1 MAATGTAVYPSTSLF
16 PGSSV
21 YPGQGTSP
29 MLVCLYST
37 DPASTFAPNWTDA
50 TADVRA
56 FTTSRGR
63 DNELSRVDPGIARIT
78 LNNRDRAYDPAHVG
92 AIRPMNRW
100 WIREQFAGSTNS
112 IFLGY
117 AHSYAQL
124 WPERSGSVDAIAVV
138 DCTDEFSRLAREKLP
153 TTDPPR
159 DTYADVVQFDEP
171 HAYWRFNPPKTNPFV
186 YEPTV
191 GQGTFVAQF
200 GAIAGEL
207 TPIIGDYSEGE
218 DVVTPTIVTATAV
231 ETTGGLP
238 MVNLSEYLETGT
250 LGMGNIDPG
259 NAAGLASWTVEV
271 WFKSSEATPA
281 AARGIVTGPVSAGVF
296 TWNLQLETTGAITFY
311 ARNSGGTLY
320 SSSTAAGAL
329 VANTWYHL
337 VGVVSGSATTLYVN
351 GVAQTPDTFT
361 GSFGTMDTSE
371 YTLIGADSAVGGTR
385 YFDELAVW
393 RTALSASR
401 IEAHYNAGVNRG
413 FPRQDPGVRV
423 AAVLSTMSNTV
434 PTSIRAGSREMV
446 PTFMTGQDPL
456 SELRKA
462 EAADNIDAVLFIAK
476 DGTIT
481 FLDDGHRSSSPWN
494 TVQATFDDDGTDL
507 PYQSLTL
514 DYSTSYLA
522 NVVNV
527 TRTGGTTSTVR
538 DTASITA
545 YGETPMPLTELP
557 ITTESDQSAIAT
569 ALLAKYKDPLTR
581 ITNLDLLCVDDDLID
596 QVFRLL
602 EIGSRIRV
610 FRTPPG
616 GGSRIDQTLFVQ
628 KIQVDGDP
636 FSPWRVNLAVSPL

>member
-1 MAATGTAVYPSTSLF
+1 
-16 PGSSV
+16 
-21 YPGQGTSP
+21 
-29 MLVCLYST
+29 
-37 DPASTFAPNWTDA
+37 
-50 TADVRA
+50 
-56 FTTSRGR
+56 
-63 DNELSRVDPGIARIT
+63 
-78 LNNRDRAYDPAHVG
+78 
-92 AIRPMNRW
+92 
-100 WIREQFAGSTNS
+100 
-112 IFLGY
+112 
-117 AHSYAQL
+117 
-124 WPERSGSVDAIAVV
+124 V

-171 HAYWRFNPPKTNPFV
+171 NGYWRFGRLTGNALLM
-186 YEPTV
+186 EPTV
-191 GQGTFVAQF
+191 GNVAIGAYTGTFAVVPS
-200 GAIAGEL
+200 
-207 TPIIGDYSEGE
+207 PIVGDYDPLNANLAKSHTGYM
-218 DVVTPTIVTATAV
+218 ATADPD
-231 ETTGGLP
+231 TLLPGLP
-238 MVNLSEYLETGT
+238 FLGPGDAGALSSFT
-250 LGMGNIDPG
+250 
-259 NAAGLASWTVEV
+259 AEV
-271 WFKSSEATPA
+271 WFKTDEATPA
-281 AARGIVTGPVSAGVF
+281 AARNILRGPISGGLF
-296 TWNLQLETTGAITFY
+296 SWNFQHETSGAITFY

-320 SSSTAAGAL
+320 SSSTSAAFVTPGL
-329 VANTWYHL
+329 WYHL

-351 GVAQTPDTFT
+351 ASAQTPDSFT
-361 GSFGTMDTSE
+361 GVFGGMDGGE
-371 YTLIGADSAVGGTR
+371 YMQLGTDTAVGGTR
-385 YFDELAVW
+385 SFDELAVY
-393 RTALSASR
+393 RVALTADRVS
-401 IEAHYNAGVNRG
+401 AHYNAGVNRG
-413 FPRQDPGVRV
+413 FPAQDPGARITS
-423 AAVLSTMSNTV
+423 ALNTIGNST
-434 PTSIRAGSREMV
+434 PRSIRAGSREMV

-527 TRTGGTTSTVR
+527 TRMGGTTSTVS